1 MFTREMKESYLAK
14 FTESAWALAGE
25 HEDRLDLEKA
35 MASNDIDVVKR
46 VIQDMQNIMVASIP
60 EGIAVPEVS
69 KFVTGSGSTP
79 DAISV
84 VNIRIANKVNSE
96 RKFSFSIVVT
106 GSKASD
112 AAFDFMLSVYSA
124 LLVDTMASVNLIK
137 VNDVVMKASEEAHL
151 EYTIRVETSLG
162 NEGKK
167 IAALSDDEIVLVA
180 DEDRVFDVDELVI
193 LLDEP
198 TEIISEEMINRVYD
212 TVVNEFSAAQTPVLL
227 VGMRCGSL
235 LSYICDISKRVK
247 PITYIKKV
255 CNRNIFKLSGTKNCL
270 AYYNKD
276 GVYALIAVR
285 DGDKEVV
292 LTPFDVNTLVKVDV
306 DVLAEVG

>member
-35 MASNDIDVVKR
+35 MASNDIDLVKR

-167 IAALSDDEIVLVA
+167 IATLSDDEIVLVA